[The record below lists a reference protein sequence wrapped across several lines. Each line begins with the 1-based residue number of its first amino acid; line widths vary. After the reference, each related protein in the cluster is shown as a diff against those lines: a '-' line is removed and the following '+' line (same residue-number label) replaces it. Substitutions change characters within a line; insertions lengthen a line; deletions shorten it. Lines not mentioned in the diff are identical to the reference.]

1 MLSIFDATRDTLRFK
16 LSSSIFVEPDMFNFR
31 LSIVV
36 GRAISRLVLV
46 MLSAFP
52 LFSCGDLT
60 ATRSTTSADG
70 DQSETS
76 LYKKSKPSADG
87 IGKIYMGR
95 EIAGV
100 MGWQGASW
108 LEREE
113 RGREER
119 PDLLLP
125 ELDLKPGMTVAD
137 IGAGTGYYSRLMSK
151 AVGSSGMVYA
161 VDVQP
166 QMVTMLK
173 DVAAKPEFANIKLVL
188 SSVNDVKLSPQS
200 IDLAIMVDVYHEL
213 EFPHEVMTSIIK
225 ALKPEGRVVFVE
237 YRAEDQRVPIKEVH
251 KMTEAQVKR
260 EALTHALTWERTANT
275 LPWQHVIFFRKK
287 L

>member
-1 MLSIFDATRDTLRFK
+1 M
-16 LSSSIFVEPDMFNFR
+16 
-31 LSIVV
+31 
-36 GRAISRLVLV
+36 
-46 MLSAFP
+46 
-52 LFSCGDLT
+52 
-60 ATRSTTSADG
+60 TSATAIANSKSSDI
-70 DQSETS
+70 SP
-76 LYKKSKPSADG
+76 YKKAKPSADG

-119 PDLLLP
+119 PDLLMP
-125 ELDLKPGMTVAD
+125 ELNLKAGMTVAD
-137 IGAGTGYYSRLMSK
+137 VGAGTGYYSRLMAK
-151 AVGSSGMVYA
+151 AIGPSGTVYA

-166 QMVTMLK
+166 QMVAMLK
-173 DVAAKPEFANIKLVL
+173 EVAAKPEFANIKPVL
-188 SSVNDVKLSPQS
+188 SNVNDVKLPPQS

-213 EFPHEVMTSIIK
+213 EFPHEVMTSIIA

-260 EALTHALTWERTANT
+260 EALTHALTWVRTAST
-275 LPWQHVIFFRKK
+275 LPWQHVIFFKKK

>member
-1 MLSIFDATRDTLRFK
+1 MVGYIFSAAVSRKF
-16 LSSSIFVEPDMFNFR
+16 
-31 LSIVV
+31 
-36 GRAISRLVLV
+36 GRAALII
-46 MLSAFP
+46 LSALP
-52 LFSCGDLT
+52 IFSCGDN
-60 ATRSTTSADG
+60 AITRVSSPSG
-70 DQSETS
+70 IDQTPSS
-76 LYKKSKPSADG
+76 LYKKSNPSADG

-125 ELDLKPGMTVAD
+125 ELDLKAGMTVAD
-137 IGAGTGYYSRLMSK
+137 IGAGTGYYSRLMAK
-151 AVGSSGMVYA
+151 AVGANGVANGVVYA

-166 QMVTMLK
+166 QMVAMLK
-173 DVAAKPEFANIKLVL
+173 AVAAKPEFANIKPVL
-188 SSVNDVKLSPQS
+188 SSVADVKLPPSS

-213 EFPHEVMTSIIK
+213 EFPHEVMTSIIA
-225 ALKPEGRVVFVE
+225 ALKPGGRVVFVE
-237 YRAEDQRVPIKEVH
+237 YRAEDPRVPIKEVH

-260 EALTHALTWERTANT
+260 EALTHALSWERTAST
-275 LPWQHVIFFRKK
+275 LPWQHVIIFKKK

>member
-1 MLSIFDATRDTLRFK
+1 MASFRFLLTVCRK
-16 LSSSIFVEPDMFNFR
+16 INCA
-31 LSIVV
+31 VV
-36 GRAISRLVLV
+36 IS
-46 MLSAFP
+46 LSALP
-52 LFSCGDLT
+52 LASCSDNT
-60 ATRSTTSADG
+60 IVRVATPAG
-70 DQSETS
+70 NVQSQAG
-76 LYKKSKPSADG
+76 LYKQGKPSADG

-100 MGWQGASW
+100 MGWQGAAW

-125 ELDLKPGMTVAD
+125 ELNLQAGMTVAD
-137 IGAGTGYYSRLMSK
+137 IGAGTGYYSRLMAK
-151 AVGSSGMVYA
+151 LVGPKGVVYA

-166 QMVTMLK
+166 QMVAMLK
-173 DVAAKPEFANIKLVL
+173 EVAAKAEFSNIKPLL
-188 SSVNDVKLSPQS
+188 SSVSDVKLPPAS

-213 EFPHEVMTSIIK
+213 EFPHEVIDSIIS
-225 ALKPEGRVVFVE
+225 ALRPNGRIVFVE

-260 EALTHALTWERTANT
+260 EALTHSLLWERTASN
-275 LPWQHVIFFRKK
+275 LPWQHVVIFKK
-287 L
+287 K

>member
-1 MLSIFDATRDTLRFK
+1 
-16 LSSSIFVEPDMFNFR
+16 MFNFR
-31 LSIVV
+31 LSMV
-36 GRAISRLVLV
+36 GGRTISRV
-46 MLSAFP
+46 MFAILSTSP
-52 LFSCGDLT
+52 LFSCGDVAMTNGT
-60 ATRSTTSADG
+60 AVATSSA
-70 DQSETS
+70 SETS

-119 PDLLLP
+119 PDLLMP
-125 ELDLKPGMTVAD
+125 ELNFKPGMTVAD

-151 AVGSSGMVYA
+151 AVAPNGIVYA

-166 QMVTMLK
+166 QMVAMLK
-173 DVAAKPEFANIKLVL
+173 EVAAKPEFANIKPVL
-188 SSVNDVKLSPQS
+188 SSVADVKLPPSS

-213 EFPHEVMTSIIK
+213 EFPHEVMTSIIA

-260 EALTHALTWERTANT
+260 EALTHALMWERTAST
-275 LPWQHVIFFRKK
+275 LPWQHVIIFKK
-287 L
+287 KP

>member
-1 MLSIFDATRDTLRFK
+1 
-16 LSSSIFVEPDMFNFR
+16 MFNFS
-31 LSIVV
+31 LSTT
-36 GRAISRLVLV
+36 GNKTISRAVFVILL
-46 MLSAFP
+46 AFP
-52 LFSCGDLT
+52 LFSCGDAAMTNAT
-60 ATRSTTSADG
+60 AVANSKS
-70 DQSETS
+70 SETS
-76 LYKKSKPSADG
+76 LYKKTKPSADG

-100 MGWQGASW
+100 MGWQGAGW

-119 PDLLLP
+119 PDLLMP
-125 ELDLKPGMTVAD
+125 ELNLKAGMTVAD
-137 IGAGTGYYSRLMSK
+137 VGAGTGYYSRLMAK
-151 AVGSSGMVYA
+151 AIGPNGTVYA

-166 QMVTMLK
+166 QMVAMLK
-173 DVAAKPEFANIKLVL
+173 EVAAKPEFANIKPVL
-188 SSVNDVKLSPQS
+188 SNVNDVKLPAQS

-213 EFPHEVMTSIIK
+213 EFPHEVMTSIIN

-260 EALTHALTWERTANT
+260 EALTHALTWERTAST
-275 LPWQHVIFFRKK
+275 LPWQHVIIFKK
-287 L
+287 K

>member
-1 MLSIFDATRDTLRFK
+1 M
-16 LSSSIFVEPDMFNFR
+16 
-31 LSIVV
+31 
-36 GRAISRLVLV
+36 ISTG
-46 MLSAFP
+46 A
-52 LFSCGDLT
+52 LFSCSD
-60 ATRSTTSADG
+60 AAMTSATAVG
-70 DQSETS
+70 DIKSAETGF
-76 LYKKSKPSADG
+76 YKKSKPSADG

-119 PDLLLP
+119 PDLLMP
-125 ELDLKPGMTVAD
+125 ELSLKAGMIVAD

-151 AVGSSGMVYA
+151 AVGSTGAVYA

-166 QMVTMLK
+166 QMVAMLK
-173 DVAAKPEFANIKLVL
+173 EVAAKPEFANIKPLL
-188 SSVNDVKLSPQS
+188 SSVADVKLPPQS

-213 EFPHEVMTSIIK
+213 EFPHEVMTTIINS
-225 ALKPEGRVVFVE
+225 LKSEGRVVFVE
-237 YRAEDQRVPIKEVH
+237 YRAEDPRVPIKEVH

-260 EALTHALTWERTANT
+260 EALTHALSWERTANT
-275 LPWQHVIFFRKK
+275 LPWQHVIIFRKK
-287 L
+287 

>member
-1 MLSIFDATRDTLRFK
+1 MFNFK
-16 LSSSIFVEPDMFNFR
+16 LSASDRRTV
-31 LSIVV
+31 
-36 GRAISRLVLV
+36 SRLLMV
-46 MLSAFP
+46 MLSTGA
-52 LFSCGDLT
+52 LFSCSD
-60 ATRSTTSADG
+60 AAMTSATAVADIK
-70 DQSETS
+70 SAETGF
-76 LYKKSKPSADG
+76 YKKSKPSADG

-119 PDLLLP
+119 PDLLMP
-125 ELDLKPGMTVAD
+125 ELSLKAGMIVAD

-151 AVGSSGMVYA
+151 AVGSTGAVYA

-166 QMVTMLK
+166 QMVAMLK
-173 DVAAKPEFANIKLVL
+173 EVAAKPEFANIKPLL
-188 SSVNDVKLSPQS
+188 SSVADVKLPPQS

-213 EFPHEVMTSIIK
+213 EFPHEVMTSIIN

-237 YRAEDQRVPIKEVH
+237 YRAEDPRVPIKEVH

-260 EALTHALTWERTANT
+260 EALTHALSWERTANT
-275 LPWQHVIFFRKK
+275 LPWQHVIIFRKK
-287 L
+287 

>member
-1 MLSIFDATRDTLRFK
+1 MFQFK
-16 LSSSIFVEPDMFNFR
+16 LLSTSCRSIGR
-31 LSIVV
+31 ILLIV
-36 GRAISRLVLV
+36 
-46 MLSAFP
+46 LSAFP
-52 LFSCGDLT
+52 LLACSDV
-60 ATRSTTSADG
+60 ATRATTADS
-70 DQSETS
+70 DKSQTS
-76 LYKKSKPSADG
+76 LYKKSKPSVDG

-125 ELDLKPGMTVAD
+125 ELNLKPGMTVAD
-137 IGAGTGYYSRLMSK
+137 VGAGTGYYSRLMAK
-151 AVGSSGMVYA
+151 AVAPNGVVYA

-166 QMVTMLK
+166 QMVAMLK
-173 DVAAKPEFANIKLVL
+173 EVAAKPEFANIKPLL
-188 SSVNDVKLSPQS
+188 SSVSDVKLPPQS

-213 EFPHEVMTSIIK
+213 EFPHEVMTTIIN

-260 EALTHALTWERTANT
+260 EALTHALVWERTAST
-275 LPWQHVIFFRKK
+275 LPWQHVIIFKK
-287 L
+287 KP

>member
-1 MLSIFDATRDTLRFK
+1 ML
-16 LSSSIFVEPDMFNFR
+16 NFR
-31 LSIVV
+31 FSIAAS
-36 GRAISRLVLV
+36 RKISRALIIF
-46 MLSAFP
+46 LSTFP
-52 LFSCGDLT
+52 LFSCGDAALSR
-60 ATRSTTSADG
+60 AKTTTDSNPS
-70 DQSETS
+70 QQNS
-76 LYKKSKPSADG
+76 LYQKAKVSVDG
-87 IGKIYMGR
+87 IGKTYMGR

-125 ELDLKPGMTVAD
+125 ELNLKAGMTVAD
-137 IGAGTGYYSRLMSK
+137 VGAGTGYYSRLMSK
-151 AVGSSGMVYA
+151 AVGPTGVVYA

-166 QMVTMLK
+166 QMVSMLK
-173 DVAAKPEFANIKLVL
+173 EVAAKPGYANIKPVL
-188 SSVNDVKLSPQS
+188 SSVADVKLPPQS

-213 EFPHEVMTSIIK
+213 EFPHEVMTTIIN
-225 ALKPEGRVVFVE
+225 ALKPEGRVVLVE

-260 EALTHALTWERTANT
+260 EALTHALSWERTAST
-275 LPWQHVIFFRKK
+275 LPWQHVIIFKK
-287 L
+287 K

>member
-1 MLSIFDATRDTLRFK
+1 MEGLRLAMAFGRK
-16 LSSSIFVEPDMFNFR
+16 ISRAALLILLALPLSSCSDHTIT
-31 LSIVV
+31 
-36 GRAISRLVLV
+36 RAATP
-46 MLSAFP
+46 SA
-52 LFSCGDLT
+52 S
-60 ATRSTTSADG
+60 
-70 DQSETS
+70 SEARIG
-76 LYKKSKPSADG
+76 LYKKAKPSADG

-125 ELDLKPGMTVAD
+125 ELNLQAGMVVAD
-137 IGAGTGYYSRLMSK
+137 VGAGTGYYSRLMSK
-151 AVGSSGMVYA
+151 AVGANGIVYA

-166 QMVTMLK
+166 QMVSMLK
-173 DVAAKPEFANIKLVL
+173 EVATKPEFANIKPVL
-188 SSVNDVKLSPQS
+188 SSVVDVKLPPQS

-213 EFPHEVMTSIIK
+213 EFPHEVMTSIIA

-237 YRAEDQRVPIKEVH
+237 YRAEDPRVPIKEVH

-260 EALTHALTWERTANT
+260 EALTHALVWERTAST
-275 LPWQHVIFFRKK
+275 LPWQHVIIFKK
-287 L
+287 KP

>member
-1 MLSIFDATRDTLRFK
+1 MISFK
-16 LSSSIFVEPDMFNFR
+16 LSSTVSRKIIRAVLVI
-31 LSIVV
+31 LSAVPLSSCSENT
-36 GRAISRLVLV
+36 ISR
-46 MLSAFP
+46 
-52 LFSCGDLT
+52 T
-60 ATRSTTSADG
+60 ATPSGS
-70 DQSETS
+70 DQSQAGRYTIG
-76 LYKKSKPSADG
+76 KPSADG

-100 MGWQGASW
+100 MGWQGAAW

-125 ELDLKPGMTVAD
+125 ELNLQAGMAVAD

-151 AVGSSGMVYA
+151 MVGPKGVVYA

-166 QMVTMLK
+166 QMVSMLK
-173 DVAAKPEFANIKLVL
+173 DVAARAEFSNIKPVL
-188 SSVNDVKLSPQS
+188 GSVNDVKLASQS

-213 EFPHEVMTSIIK
+213 EFPHEVIDSIIS
-225 ALKPEGRVVFVE
+225 ALRPGGRIVFVE
-237 YRAEDQRVPIKEVH
+237 YRAEDPRVPIKEVH

-260 EALTHALTWERTANT
+260 EALTHSLLWERTASI
-275 LPWQHVIFFRKK
+275 LPSQHVIVFKK
-287 L
+287 K

>member
-1 MLSIFDATRDTLRFK
+1 MFTFKFSATRCQ
-16 LSSSIFVEPDMFNFR
+16 SI
-31 LSIVV
+31 SQIVF
-36 GRAISRLVLV
+36 II
-46 MLSAFP
+46 LSALS
-52 LFSCGDLT
+52 LFACSDV
-60 ATRSTTSADG
+60 ATTRATSSANTN
-70 DQSETS
+70 QSSTS

-125 ELDLKPGMTVAD
+125 ELDLKAGMTVAD
-137 IGAGTGYYSRLMSK
+137 IGAGTGYYSRLMAK
-151 AVGSSGMVYA
+151 AVGSSGTVYA

-166 QMVTMLK
+166 QMVAMLK
-173 DVAAKPEFANIKLVL
+173 DAAAKPEFANIKPVL

-213 EFPHEVMTSIIK
+213 EFPHEVMTSIIA

-260 EALTHALTWERTANT
+260 EALMHQLTWERTAST
-275 LPWQHVIFFRKK
+275 LPWQHVIIFKK
-287 L
+287 KP

>member
-1 MLSIFDATRDTLRFK
+1 MFKFKWLAASQRDIGR
-16 LSSSIFVEPDMFNFR
+16 
-31 LSIVV
+31 IVF
-36 GRAISRLVLV
+36 II
-46 MLSAFP
+46 LSAFH
-52 LFSCGDLT
+52 LFACSDVTTTHATTRT
-60 ATRSTTSADG
+60 ASSTDSDKS
-70 DQSETS
+70 QTS

-125 ELDLKPGMTVAD
+125 ELNLKAGMTVAD
-137 IGAGTGYYSRLMSK
+137 IGAGTGYYSRLMAK
-151 AVGSSGMVYA
+151 VVGATGMVYA

-166 QMVTMLK
+166 QMVAMLK
-173 DVAAKPEFANIKLVL
+173 EVAAKTEFANIKPVL
-188 SSVNDVKLSPQS
+188 SNVNDVKLPPQS

-213 EFPHEVMTSIIK
+213 EFPHEVMTTIINS
-225 ALKPEGRVVFVE
+225 LKPEGRVVFVE

-260 EALTHALTWERTANT
+260 EALTHALTWERTAAT
-275 LPWQHVIFFRKK
+275 LPWQHVIIFRKK
-287 L
+287 

>member
-1 MLSIFDATRDTLRFK
+1 
-16 LSSSIFVEPDMFNFR
+16 MFNFR
-31 LSIVV
+31 LSAFDRRTV
-36 GRAISRLVLV
+36 SRLLSV
-46 MLSAFP
+46 MLSTGA
-52 LFSCGDLT
+52 LFSCSD
-60 ATRSTTSADG
+60 AAMTSATAVADTK
-70 DQSETS
+70 SAETS

-119 PDLLLP
+119 PDLLMP
-125 ELDLKPGMTVAD
+125 ELNLKAGMTVAD
-137 IGAGTGYYSRLMSK
+137 IGAGTGYYSRLMAK
-151 AVGSSGMVYA
+151 AVGPTGMVYA

-166 QMVTMLK
+166 QMVAMLK
-173 DVAAKPEFANIKLVL
+173 EVAAKPGFANIKPVL
-188 SSVNDVKLSPQS
+188 SSVNDVKLQPQS

-213 EFPHEVMTSIIK
+213 EFPHEVMTTILKS
-225 ALKPEGRVVFVE
+225 LKPEGRVVFVE

-251 KMTEAQVKR
+251 KMSEAQVKR
-260 EALTHALTWERTANT
+260 EALTHPLTWERTANT
-275 LPWQHVIFFRKK
+275 LPWQHVIIFKKK

>member
-1 MLSIFDATRDTLRFK
+1 MASFKFSTTVSRKIIRAVLVILSAVP
-16 LSSSIFVEPDMFNFR
+16 LSSCSDNTIT
-31 LSIVV
+31 
-36 GRAISRLVLV
+36 RA
-46 MLSAFP
+46 
-52 LFSCGDLT
+52 
-60 ATRSTTSADG
+60 ATPSGS
-70 DQSETS
+70 DQSQAG
-76 LYKKSKPSADG
+76 LYTTAKPSADG

-100 MGWQGASW
+100 MGWQGAAW

-125 ELDLKPGMTVAD
+125 ELNLEAGMAVAD
-137 IGAGTGYYSRLMSK
+137 IGAGTGYYSRLMSTM
-151 AVGSSGMVYA
+151 VGPKGVVYA

-166 QMVTMLK
+166 QMVSMLK
-173 DVAAKPEFANIKLVL
+173 DVAARAEFSNIKPVL
-188 SSVNDVKLSPQS
+188 SSENDVKLASQS

-213 EFPHEVMTSIIK
+213 AFPHEVIDSIIS
-225 ALKPEGRVVFVE
+225 ALRPGGRIVFVE

-260 EALTHALTWERTANT
+260 EALTHSLLWERTASI
-275 LPWQHVIFFRKK
+275 LPWQHVIVFKK
-287 L
+287 K

>member
-1 MLSIFDATRDTLRFK
+1 MFNFK
-16 LSSSIFVEPDMFNFR
+16 LSASDRQTV
-31 LSIVV
+31 
-36 GRAISRLVLV
+36 SRLLMV
-46 MLSAFP
+46 MISTGA
-52 LFSCGDLT
+52 LFSCSDVAIT
-60 ATRSTTSADG
+60 SSTVVEDIKAAG
-70 DQSETS
+70 TS

-119 PDLLLP
+119 PDLLMP
-125 ELDLKPGMTVAD
+125 ELSLKAGMIVAD

-151 AVGSSGMVYA
+151 AVGSTGAVYA

-166 QMVTMLK
+166 QMVAMLK
-173 DVAAKPEFANIKLVL
+173 EVAAKPEFVNIKPLL
-188 SSVNDVKLSPQS
+188 SSVADVKLPSRS

-213 EFPHEVMTSIIK
+213 EFPHEVMTTIINS
-225 ALKPEGRVVFVE
+225 LKPEGRVVFVE
-237 YRAEDQRVPIKEVH
+237 YRAEDPRVPIKEVH

-260 EALTHALTWERTANT
+260 EALTHALTWDRTAST
-275 LPWQHVIFFRKK
+275 LPWQHVIIFRKK
-287 L
+287 

>member
-1 MLSIFDATRDTLRFK
+1 
-16 LSSSIFVEPDMFNFR
+16 MFNFR
-31 LSIVV
+31 LSAFDRRTV
-36 GRAISRLVLV
+36 SRLLLV
-46 MLSAFP
+46 MLSTGA
-52 LFSCGDLT
+52 LFSCSDAAMTGAT
-60 ATRSTTSADG
+60 AVADTKSA
-70 DQSETS
+70 ETGF
-76 LYKKSKPSADG
+76 YKKSKSSADG
-87 IGKIYMGR
+87 IGKVYMGR

-125 ELDLKPGMTVAD
+125 ELNLKTGMTVAD
-137 IGAGTGYYSRLMSK
+137 IGAGTGYYSRLMAK
-151 AVGSSGMVYA
+151 AVGPTGVVYA

-166 QMVTMLK
+166 QMVAMLK
-173 DVAAKPEFANIKLVL
+173 EVAAKPEFANIKPVL
-188 SSVNDVKLSPQS
+188 SSVSDVKLPPQS

-213 EFPHEVMTSIIK
+213 EFPHEVMTTIIA

-260 EALTHALTWERTANT
+260 EALTHPLTWERTANT
-275 LPWQHVIFFRKK
+275 LPWQHVIVFRKK
-287 L
+287 